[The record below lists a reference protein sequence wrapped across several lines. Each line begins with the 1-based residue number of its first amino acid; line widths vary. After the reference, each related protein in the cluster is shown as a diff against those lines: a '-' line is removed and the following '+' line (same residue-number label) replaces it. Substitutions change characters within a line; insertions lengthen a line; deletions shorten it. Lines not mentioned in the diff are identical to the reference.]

1 MMWFGEIG
9 AKERRRTRVRE
20 RRRLTRSRAVE
31 APTDP
36 PKPKTNNWEIGTV

>member
-1 MMWFGEIG
+1 MIWFGEIG
-9 AKERRRTRVRE
+9 AKRRRRTIIRE

-36 PKPKTNNWEIGTV
+36 PKPKTNNWEIGMV

>member
-36 PKPKTNNWEIGTV
+36 PKPNTNNWEIGMV

>member
-20 RRRLTRSRAVE
+20 RRRLTRSRRVE

-36 PKPKTNNWEIGTV
+36 PKPKTKNWEIGTV

>member
-9 AKERRRTRVRE
+9 AKERRRTRARE

-36 PKPKTNNWEIGTV
+36 PKPKTNNWEIRTV